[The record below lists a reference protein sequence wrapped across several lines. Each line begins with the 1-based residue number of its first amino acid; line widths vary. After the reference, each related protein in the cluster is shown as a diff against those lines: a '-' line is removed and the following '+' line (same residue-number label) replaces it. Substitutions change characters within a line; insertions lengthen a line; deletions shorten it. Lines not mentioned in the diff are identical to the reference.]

1 MTPDLLTALIGFAIV
16 SSITPG
22 PNNLMLMAS
31 GANFGM
37 ARTLPHMLGISLG
50 HAFMMT
56 LVGLGLGQIFVTYPA
71 VKAVMLVA
79 CMVYLLYLAWK
90 IANAAPPGEGQAA
103 GKPFTFLQAAGFQW
117 VNPKGWYMAL
127 TAITAYMPEN
137 MGYWGAP
144 LVAAIFAATNF
155 PSILIWAGLGTQV
168 RRLLTDRRRLRLF
181 NWTMATLLV
190 LTLIPIIR
198 GLW

>member
-1 MTPDLLTALIGFAIV
+1 
-16 SSITPG
+16 
-22 PNNLMLMAS
+22 
-31 GANFGM
+31 
-37 ARTLPHMLGISLG
+37 
-50 HAFMMT
+50 
-56 LVGLGLGQIFVTYPA
+56 
-71 VKAVMLVA
+71 
-79 CMVYLLYLAWK
+79 
-90 IANAAPPGEGQAA
+90 
-103 GKPFTFLQAAGFQW
+103 
-117 VNPKGWYMAL
+117 MAL